1 MQKKERIAQLLANGV
16 PASEIG
22 HIVGTNVAYLN
33 ALQQDAEF
41 KDFVLFYTENQ
52 EESKDVEDERLDD
65 KYVSLENKLVR
76 TLSAE
81 AGLMDHATA
90 VRLLSTVADRNDKR
104 RAGLHQA
111 SDSSGVTHVIIN
123 VSARALE
130 RPAFQLSAEK
140 EVVSIAGRDI
150 APMSMEG
157 VSALIEAKRALLVK
171 PVSIGEATQYE
182 NAEELAAS
190 M

>member
-16 PASEIG
+16 LVAEIG
-22 HIVGTNVAYLN
+22 SIVGTTVAYLN
-33 ALQQDAEF
+33 ALNEDAEF
-41 KDFVLFYTENQ
+41 KKLVQFYTESQ

-65 KYVSLENKLVR
+65 KYVSLENTLVR
-76 TLSAE
+76 TLSVNV
-81 AGLMDHATA
+81 GLMDPAVA
-90 VRLLSTVADRNDKR
+90 VRLLGTISDRNDKR

-111 SDSSGVTHVIIN
+111 SEGSGVTHVIIN
-123 VSARALE
+123 VSPLALE

-140 EVVSIAGRDI
+140 EVVSIGGRDI

-157 VSALIEAKRALLVK
+157 VSELIEAKRATLVK
-171 PVSIGEATQYE
+171 PVSLGEAPQYE

>member
-16 PASEIG
+16 LAGEIG
-22 HIVGTNVAYLN
+22 AIVGTTVAYLN
-33 ALQQDAEF
+33 ALNQDAEF
-41 KDFVLFYTENQ
+41 KGFVKFYTQNQ

-65 KYVSLENKLVR
+65 KYVSLENKLVQN
-76 TLSAE
+76 LSAG
-81 AGLMDHATA
+81 AVLMDHAIA
-90 VRLLSTVADRNDKR
+90 ARLLGTIADRNDKR

-123 VSARALE
+123 VSPRALE
-130 RPAFQLSAEK
+130 RPAFHLSAEK
-140 EVVSIAGRDI
+140 EVVSIGGRDI

-157 VSALIEAKRALLVK
+157 VSELIEAKRATLVK
-171 PVSIGEATQYE
+171 PVSIGEAPQYE